1 VFRNPDFTEMARR
14 LNQPV
19 VFDGRNL
26 YDLDRM
32 QELGFTYISIGRRPI
47 VA

>member
-32 QELGFTYISIGRRPI
+32 QELGFTYTSIGRRPI